1 MAEEQKQQL
10 ATLAV
15 HGGQTPDPAT
25 GSRAVPIYQTTS
37 FVFQDADHA
46 ARLFGLQEFGNIYTR
61 IMNPTT
67 DVFEKRIAGLE
78 GGAAAL
84 ATASGQ
90 AAETLTITTLA
101 NAGDEIVSTTSLYGG
116 TYNLFHYTLPKLGIT
131 VRFVDADDFDGLK
144 KAITPKT
151 RAVYTETIGNPKLDI
166 ADVETLANV
175 AHENHLPLLVDNTSA
190 TPVLFRPIEWGAD
203 IVVESATKYIGG
215 HGTSIGG
222 VIVDAGKFDWKASG
236 RFKDFVDPDPSY
248 HGLSFV
254 EAFGPLA
261 FILKARV
268 QGLRDTGAALSP
280 FNAWLFLQGL
290 ETLHLRMQRHSE
302 NALAVAQYLEKHP
315 GVTWVNYPGL
325 KSSPYAARAK
335 KYMPEGQ
342 SGLITF
348 GIKGGYNAGKAFINS
363 LKIFSL
369 LANLGDAKS
378 LVIHPASTTHQQL
391 SGEEQASTGVTPEM
405 VRLSVGIEDVRDL
418 IADLD
423 QALAVAAPTP
433 ELVGAR

>member
-1 MAEEQKQQL
+1 MAEETKQHL
-10 ATLAV
+10 ATVAV
-15 HGGQTPDPAT
+15 HGGQVPDPTT
-25 GSRAVPIYQTTS
+25 GARAVPIYQTTS
-37 FVFQDADHA
+37 YVFQDADHA

-67 DVFEKRIAGLE
+67 DVFEKRMAALE

-90 AAETLTITTLA
+90 AAETLAILTLA

-131 VRFVDADDFDGLK
+131 VKFVDADDFDGLR

-151 RAVYTETIGNPKLDI
+151 RAVFTETLGNPKLDI
-166 ADVETLANV
+166 VDVETLAKI
-175 AHENHLPLLVDNTSA
+175 AHENGLPLMIDNTSA
-190 TPVLFRPIEWGAD
+190 TPVLLRPIEYGAD

-222 VIVDAGKFDWKASG
+222 VIVDAGKFYWKASG
-236 RFKDFVDPDPSY
+236 RFKDFVEPDPSY

-302 NALAVAQYLEKHP
+302 NALKVAEHLEKHP

-325 KSSPYAARAK
+325 GSSKYAARAK
-335 KYMPEGQ
+335 KYLPDGA

-348 GIKGGYNAGKAFINS
+348 GISGGYEAGKTFINS
-363 LKIFSL
+363 LKVFSL

-391 SGEEQASTGVTPEM
+391 SKEEQAATGTTPELI
-405 VRLSVGIEDVRDL
+405 RLSVGIEDVRDL
-418 IADLD
+418 IADID
-423 QALAVAAPTP
+423 QALAVAVPSP